1 MRPVHHHDAVAG
13 EQQVVG
19 PDVSM
24 KQRLACGVGGPG
36 GLQGCQLGQAG
47 TRPRV
52 DAVISGSPGQGP
64 PFGEV
69 SSQVLGDGGHRHRGR
84 VRAAATWSSVA
95 STASSSPSCHGSAG
109 LPACHVVGDEREPW
123 PGLGCPVQAR
133 RRQPPGSDQ
142 RIQPGEHARLLA
154 VQPGGVEV
162 DLARCRLGE
171 PRGPVR
177 AADRAAI
184 PGLKPPGWSRA
195 SITGAPQTCPMAART
210 GCGTSRQAILAPLA
224 GGVLT
229 TAVCGFQ
236 RYDGLTFPHAR
247 QTPIVPKYADPRPHS
262 LMARGVWWRRVWCRP
277 AGGCRGWAS
286 PGGG

>member
-1 MRPVHHHDAVAG
+1 
-13 EQQVVG
+13 
-19 PDVSM
+19 M

-184 PGLKPPGWSRA
+184 PRAEAARLVPGLDYRGTADLPDGRAHWLRNIPPGNPGSLGRRRA
-195 SITGAPQTCPMAART
+195 HHSSVRLPAIRWTHFSARAA
-210 GCGTSRQAILAPLA
+210 
-224 GGVLT
+224 
-229 TAVCGFQ
+229 
-236 RYDGLTFPHAR
+236 D
-247 QTPIVPKYADPRPHS
+247 ADSAEVRGPPPTQS
-262 LMARGVWWRRVWCRP
+262 YGARGLVAQGLVP
-277 AGGCRGWAS
+277 
-286 PGGG
+286 PGGGLSRVGQPWGWVKCRVPLGSPVTVQPSR